1 MYHSFFI
8 HSSVD
13 GHLGCFRVLAI
24 VNSAAMNIGLH
35 VHLHYYLLQSSCC
48 TLDPQGFWILNWKSV
63 LLDQIPPICNTAQSM
78 ATTLEFY
85 CFDLTYKW
93 DSAVFF
99 STSGSFILQYALQV
113 YPDSK
118 VSLSLMAEYNRF
130 DPQCSTNHLCLLPCS
145 GIRFAQLIF
154 FPPRLSVVQG
164 PSLVLYVNLHLC
176 AHICV
181 ILILREIARIK
192 IGTQPKLTHSHT
204 CFNSGGNEETKWYV
218 LKHWSKNMTQYSREL
233 LERLWRGPH
242 SSTLAWK
249 IPWTEEPVG
258 CSPWGHWEL
267 DRLSDFTFTFHFHAL
282 EKEMATHSSV
292 LAWRI
297 PGTGAWWAAVYG
309 VAQSRTR
316 LTWLGSW

>member
-13 GHLGCFRVLAI
+13 GHLGCFHVLAI
-24 VNSAAMNIGLH
+24 VNSAAMNIGLR

-48 TLDPQGFWILNWKSV
+48 TLYPQSFWILNWKSV
-63 LLDQIPPICNTAQSM
+63 LLDQIPPICSTAQSM

-85 CFDLTYKW
+85 CSDLTYKW

-118 VSLSLMAEYNRF
+118 DSLSLMAEYNKF
-130 DPQCSTNHLCLLPCS
+130 DPHVLQITSVCSHALGSDLHNL
-145 GIRFAQLIF
+145 F

-164 PSLVLYVNLHLC
+164 PSLVLCVNLHLC

-181 ILILREIARIK
+181 ILILREIARIN

-204 CFNSGGNEETKWYV
+204 CFISGGNEETMWYV
-218 LKHWSKNMTQYSREL
+218 LKHWSKNMTQDSREL
-233 LERLWRGPH
+233 LEQLWRG
-242 SSTLAWK
+242 
-249 IPWTEEPVG
+249 
-258 CSPWGHWEL
+258 
-267 DRLSDFTFTFHFHAL
+267 
-282 EKEMATHSSV
+282 
-292 LAWRI
+292 RI
-297 PGTGAWWAAVYG
+297 
-309 VAQSRTR
+309 QSR
-316 LTWLGSW
+316 SHQEPEV